1 MSKQSSMKIQ
11 WLIISA
17 LVFAVI
23 TAVFAVINVEAVQVN
38 FLFTTIQTPLI
49 LVILIS
55 TLLGGLMV
63 FLFSFVRQVQ
73 MQRRVKQLEK
83 QLAALQDESSRSTP
97 AAPIG
102 GFDREMETPATDR
115 LGSPDEPAVTGEE
128 QRLGGLNG
136 DSTDRER

>member
-83 QLAALQDESSRSTP
+83 QLAAVQEESSRSMASQP
-97 AAPIG
+97 LG
-102 GFDREMETPATDR
+102 GFGGELETSETDR
-115 LGSPDEPAVTGEE
+115 LDSPDEPALSSEAS
-128 QRLGGLNG
+128 RPGGLNG

>member
-1 MSKQSSMKIQ
+1 MSKQSSMKVQ

-83 QLAALQDESSRSTP
+83 QLAALQDESSRPTTATES
-97 AAPIG
+97 ID
-102 GFDREMETPATDR
+102 GFGREIETSATDR
-115 LGSPDEPAVTGEE
+115 LGTPDEPALSSGP
-128 QRLGGLNG
+128 GSLNG